1 MTTIIPLTESQ
12 ANELQGQLFAPDSYF
27 NPTFNNG
34 QWFISI
40 EEQAACEIEWI
51 KQIEPIEIELIYPE
65 I

>member
-1 MTTIIPLTESQ
+1 MTTIIPLTEEQ
-12 ANELQGQLFAPDSYF
+12 AEQLTGQLFAPDSYF
-27 NPTFNNG
+27 NPTFNNV

-40 EEQAACEIEWI
+40 EEQAACDIEWI